1 MTQRIPNLTFHD
13 GHSAPQVGFG
23 VFQIPDNETAD
34 AVATALEAGYRS
46 IDTARIYDNERGVR
60 QGIERSGVPRSEIFL
75 TTKLWNADQGF
86 DSTLKAFDQSM
97 EKLGTDYLDLYLI
110 HWPTPRNG
118 RFVDTWKAFIRLHEE
133 GRIRS
138 IGVSNFLPEHLQR
151 IIDETGVVPV
161 VNQVELH
168 PDFANREVAE
178 ANARHRIITESWSPL
193 GQGGDL
199 LKNDTLVSLAKRYGK
214 SPAQVI
220 LRWHVQLGYM
230 VIPKSVTPERIRSN
244 IDIFDFELSA
254 DDMAAIAK
262 LDEGKRMGPH
272 PEELN

>member
-199 LKNDTLVSLAKRYGK
+199 LKNDTLVSLAKKYGK